1 MSKSIKIFTGVTFLI
16 LSACVMDI
24 GSNMYKTCT
33 KEQLTHFKPAEASSQ
48 FSGNDTLNLSIY
60 ELNSKEIKKR
70 LVGQK
75 YTWIHMWRP
84 YCKADYCENINYPKN
99 VSSKRNIQ
107 FFLLSQVYDLVN
119 IRKSL
124 ARTVYDQPVYVIQNS
139 SYKMGTKMNGKN
151 KAATQMRKE
160 LNNNPKLTLSK
171 WGDDLFFKDTVL
183 IYASE
188 AALDANK
195 IDSLLNIYK

>member
-1 MSKSIKIFTGVTFLI
+1 MNKSLKIFTGITFLF
-16 LSACVMDI
+16 LSSCVMDL
-24 GSNMYKTCT
+24 GTNMYKTCT

-60 ELNSKEIKKR
+60 ELNSTEIKKR
-70 LVGQK
+70 LIGQK

-99 VSSKRNIQ
+99 ASAKRNIQ

-124 ARTVYDQPVYVIQNS
+124 ARTIYDQPVYVIQNS
-139 SYKMGTKMNGKN
+139 FYKMGTKTNGKN

-171 WGDDLFFKDTVL
+171 WGDDLFFKDTLL
-183 IYASE
+183 IYAGE

-195 IDSLLNIYK
+195 VDSLMKLYK

>member
-124 ARTVYDQPVYVIQNS
+124 GRTVYDQPVYVIQNS